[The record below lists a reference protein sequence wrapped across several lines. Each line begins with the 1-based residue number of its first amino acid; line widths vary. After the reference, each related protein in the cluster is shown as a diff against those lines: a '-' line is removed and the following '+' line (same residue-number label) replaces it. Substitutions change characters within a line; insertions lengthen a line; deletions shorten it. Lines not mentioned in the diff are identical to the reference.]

1 MTTNLTDWRRA
12 HAELLRIASDRVMLD
27 RDEGRWLLVAQR
39 AGVHR
44 RLGFAT
50 FAEYVER
57 VLGYGPR
64 TTEEKLRVAAALEQ
78 LPALAASELSWSAL
92 RELTR
97 VATPDT
103 RARGWRRRRIARCGR
118 SSAW

>member
-1 MTTNLTDWRRA
+1 MSGKISDWRRA
-12 HAELLRIASDRVMLD
+12 HAELLRIAAERVALD
-27 RDEGRWLLVAQR
+27 RDEGQWLIAAQR

-64 TTEEKLRVAAALEQ
+64 TTDDKLRVAAARRAIEQ
-78 LPALAASELSWSAL
+78 ARAHVGAGVGAGVEALLRGALGVLSAGSQAA
-92 RELTR
+92 
-97 VATPDT
+97 
-103 RARGWRRRRIARCGR
+103 
-118 SSAW
+118 